1 MEEPTIRRTDSKS
14 NVDFPT
20 LGGWAPLT
28 PELFKDQWCIYIYV
42 CVYLYIY
49 FIHISVP
56 SPLLPTC
63 WAGVEA
69 DEEVLKVS
77 SQELSGL

>member
-28 PELFKDQWCIYIYV
+28 PELFKDQWCIYIYICV
-42 CVYLYIY
+42 CIYIFILYTYLCQAPCY
-49 FIHISVP
+49 
-56 SPLLPTC
+56 LP
-63 WAGVEA
+63 AGPEWRQM
-69 DEEVLKVS
+69 KRY
-77 SQELSGL
+77 

>member
-1 MEEPTIRRTDSKS
+1 MEEPTIRRTDSRS

-28 PELFKDQWCIYIYV
+28 LELFKDQLYIY
-42 CVYLYIY
+42 VYLYIY

-56 SPLLPTC
+56 SPLRPTS
-63 WAGVEA
+63 WA
-69 DEEVLKVS
+69 
-77 SQELSGL
+77 